1 MGAMKTPLA
10 AVLSLLALACHAPS
24 DRRAIAS
31 AATALEVGRIEG
43 LGRVEFPNSGPAQAQ
58 EAFVRGV
65 LLLHSFEYVDSA
77 EAFRE
82 AQALAPDFA
91 LAYWGEALTH
101 NHPIWQEEDR
111 QAAQA
116 VLARLAP
123 TPDERAAK
131 CGDERERAL
140 LAAVEDLFGE
150 GTRTERARGYEAA
163 LAALAARHPA
173 DLELAAFHALAILG
187 TATQGRDV
195 PTYMRAAAVAEEV
208 LERAPD
214 HPGALHYAIHSYD
227 DPVHAP
233 LGLRMARRYGRV
245 AAAAEHGL
253 HMPSHIYVALGLW
266 TDSVAS
272 NVAASR
278 AADARR
284 ARKGLGVDARGFHS
298 LAWLAYSHL
307 QLADVR
313 AAEGLLV
320 DMLRDEEESHSK
332 RARGALIDMRAA
344 HVVDRQEWIGPYASR
359 TVEVGGL
366 EPARVA
372 AELYVRGRAPGA
384 RRRRGGPR
392 SPGRDRARARPA
404 GDPAQVGR
412 RRAVLLRRRP
422 QRLPARSP
430 GRARAGAR
438 ALGPDRAPCRR
449 HRGGSGASRRGRRER
464 GRHGL
469 RLRPP
474 GRGRAGPRAPRRDPP
489 RPRPRLGSRARVR
502 ARPHARSWPSPEP
515 GGPGGGARAARA
527 LTVRS
532 TCFLRPHE

>member
-372 AELYVRGRAPGA
+372 AELYVRGRAALARDDAAAAREALAGIERERGPLETLPKSAGGAQCCFAGDRSDYLPDRLAAHVLELELSGLIALHAGATEEALARLAAAAEKEDAMGYDFGPPVVVEPAHELLGVTLLDLDRASEAAREFELALMRAPG
-384 RRRRGGPR
+384 RRRSLEGLAA
-392 SPGRDRARARPA
+392 ARAR
-404 GDPAQVGR
+404 
-412 RRAVLLRRRP
+412 L
-422 QRLPARSP
+422 
-430 GRARAGAR
+430 
-438 ALGPDRAPCRR
+438 
-449 HRGGSGASRRGRRER
+449 
-464 GRHGL
+464 
-469 RLRPP
+469 
-474 GRGRAGPRAPRRDPP
+474 
-489 RPRPRLGSRARVR
+489 
-502 ARPHARSWPSPEP
+502 EP
-515 GGPGGGARAARA
+515 
-527 LTVRS
+527 
-532 TCFLRPHE
+532 